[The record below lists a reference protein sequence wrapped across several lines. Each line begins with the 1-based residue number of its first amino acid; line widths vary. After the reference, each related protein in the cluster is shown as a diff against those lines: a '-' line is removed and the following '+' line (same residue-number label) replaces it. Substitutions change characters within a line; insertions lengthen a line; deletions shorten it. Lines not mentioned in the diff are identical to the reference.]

1 MIPKKIHYC
10 WFGEKPLPK
19 ISKKCIA
26 SWKKYC
32 PDYEITEWNENN
44 FDVNCCDYTREAY
57 QAKQY
62 AFVSDVARLHALI
75 NYGGIYMDID
85 HEILK
90 PIDSFL
96 RYNAFCGFMADKYIG
111 LGILG
116 SVPNLDIL
124 KEYLDQYN
132 SSHFIKENGEFDKTS
147 INVTF
152 EQRCRKYG
160 FDGNN
165 TFQIIRDISFFP
177 SEYFY
182 PKNPLTQKTKI
193 TENTYTMHHF
203 YSSWYKFKMKF
214 IVILVKIFG
223 QDFVEKLSKIKKS
236 IIKHIS

>member
-10 WFGEKPLPK
+10 WFGKKLLPK
-19 ISKKCIA
+19 ISRKCIA

-32 PDYEITEWNENN
+32 PDYEITEWNESN
-44 FDVNCCDYTREAY
+44 FDVNCCDYTKEAY
-57 QAKQY
+57 QTKQY

-96 RYNAFCGFMADKYIG
+96 QYKSFCGFMADKYIG
-111 LGILG
+111 LGIFG
-116 SVPNLDIL
+116 SVQNLDIL
-124 KEYLDQYN
+124 KEYLAQYN
-132 SSHFIKENGEFDKTS
+132 KSHFIKEDGELDKTI

-152 EQRCRKYG
+152 EELCKKYG
-160 FDGNN
+160 FVANN
-165 TFQIIRDISFFP
+165 TFQTIKDISFFP

-203 YSSWYKFKMKF
+203 YSSWYTIKMKI
-214 IVILVKIFG
+214 IVVLVKIFG
-223 QDFVEKLSKIKKS
+223 QDFVEKLSKIKNN

>member
-90 PIDSFL
+90 PIDSF
-96 RYNAFCGFMADKYIG
+96 CGITLFAD
-111 LGILG
+111 LWLTNILG
-116 SVPNLDIL
+116 WV
-124 KEYLDQYN
+124 
-132 SSHFIKENGEFDKTS
+132 F
-147 INVTF
+147 
-152 EQRCRKYG
+152 
-160 FDGNN
+160 
-165 TFQIIRDISFFP
+165 
-177 SEYFY
+177 
-182 PKNPLTQKTKI
+182 
-193 TENTYTMHHF
+193 
-203 YSSWYKFKMKF
+203 
-214 IVILVKIFG
+214 
-223 QDFVEKLSKIKKS
+223 
-236 IIKHIS
+236 